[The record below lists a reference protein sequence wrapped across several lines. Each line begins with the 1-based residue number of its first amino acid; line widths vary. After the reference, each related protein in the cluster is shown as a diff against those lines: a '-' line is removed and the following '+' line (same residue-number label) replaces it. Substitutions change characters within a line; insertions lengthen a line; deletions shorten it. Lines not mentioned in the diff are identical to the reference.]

1 MLYHGIPC
9 HAMLYED
16 KNNEYYDN
24 EDNDNEAN
32 DNKDNNNEGNNNI
45 DNDMPCL
52 RSLSPISRDHL
63 ADLSRTLSLL
73 IIIIIWLR
81 NVAA

>member
-1 MLYHGIPC
+1 
-9 HAMLYED
+9 MLYED

-52 RSLSPISRDHL
+52 RSLSPMSRIISRAFLEH
-63 ADLSRTLSLL
+63 
-73 IIIIIWLR
+73 
-81 NVAA
+81 